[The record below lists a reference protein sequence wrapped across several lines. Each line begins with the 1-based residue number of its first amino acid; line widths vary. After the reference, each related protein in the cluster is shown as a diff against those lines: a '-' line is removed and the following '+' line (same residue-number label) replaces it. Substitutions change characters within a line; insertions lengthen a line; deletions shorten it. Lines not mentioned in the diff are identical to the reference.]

1 VVLRRAAAQVP
12 RLNGARR
19 GVLATRSPHRPT
31 PLGLSVARVRAVRGR
46 VLELAGLD
54 CVDGSPV
61 LDIKPFLPFCDAP
74 HGATAPDWA
83 QARAFVAC
91 IMSLCSSRLTR
102 IMRAAQAEVPG
113 GAEPLAVADV
123 ACDAP
128 ASAALAAAWAAAR
141 REGGPRCGMAPLYDS
156 ALEFEALVR
165 EVLGRDIR
173 SAHQRERTER
183 DPAEPYHAASAAA
196 ASGEPHAPD
205 APPPPQPQRAPRGRW
220 RVALDGVDV
229 GYELD
234 AAGHVTITDA
244 QVAHARAGE
253 GGEDDAGA
261 AGVAA

>member
-1 VVLRRAAAQVP
+1 
-12 RLNGARR
+12 
-19 GVLATRSPHRPT
+19 
-31 PLGLSVARVRAVRGR
+31 
-46 VLELAGLD
+46 
-54 CVDGSPV
+54 
-61 LDIKPFLPFCDAP
+61 
-74 HGATAPDWA
+74 
-83 QARAFVAC
+83 
-91 IMSLCSSRLTR
+91 M
-102 IMRAAQAEVPG
+102 PG

-173 SAHQRERTER
+173 SAHQRERGQER
-183 DPAEPYHAASAAA
+183 PGPAEHAAAAG
-196 ASGEPHAPD
+196 ASGEPHAAD
-205 APPPPQPQRAPRGRW
+205 AAARAPRGRW

-244 QVAHARAGE
+244 QVAYARAGE

-261 AGVAA
+261 AGEAA